1 MAGVCV
7 EGEKILK
14 LKELFKTKIMIF
26 FDKYK
31 QREKLKGINLTMN
44 NHWQQIQNN
53 ITGLMPKY

>member
-1 MAGVCV
+1 MTGVCV

-44 NHWQQIQNN
+44 NH
-53 ITGLMPKY
+53 